1 MQSFVLVRE
10 PLFYVTGALW
20 RKHTARR
27 CSNNR
32 RTENTEREDIKGE
45 VKQREM
51 KPVAQALN
59 KTTNKF
65 GYTRMCSFM
74 VKLAQTLHESISHAF
89 GTS

>member
-1 MQSFVLVRE
+1 MPSLVLIHE
-10 PLFYVTGALW
+10 SLFYITSASR
-20 RKHTARR
+20 RKRTARR
-27 CSNNR
+27 CCNNR
-32 RTENTEREDIKGE
+32 RTENTEREDIEGE

-65 GYTRMCSFM
+65 GHARMCSFM
-74 VKLAQTLHESISHAF
+74 VKLAQTLHESIAHAF

>member
-1 MQSFVLVRE
+1 M
-10 PLFYVTGALW
+10 LFGYGSRSMGANSS
-20 RKHTARR
+20 TARR

-74 VKLAQTLHESISHAF
+74 IKLVQTLHESIAHAF